1 MAIHRY
7 VASESTT
14 LHRNFHWGRLLVI
27 LLLAMTT
34 SCSSTRRDVKLV
46 VVLGFDDSSA
56 DQVQVARL
64 LASHAMRAT
73 FYVNSGLI
81 ASSSYYMTW
90 DEVQVLAADGNEIAG
105 HTLTHRDLTKLA
117 PDQQRHQICDDR
129 KILIDHGFTPVSF
142 AYPYGKSDASS
153 ATIVRECGYTSGRT
167 TGGLATAYSCPA
179 GCPERPYVE
188 SVSPPDPFEMRAA
201 NLGPAELTLDSLQK
215 VVGDAARRGPGLL
228 PLYFHNVCDAP
239 CPGGFGWVRPNT
251 MVQFLDWLGNQ
262 EHQGVVVLTNGDA
275 VRLNLE
281 PTELR

>member
-1 MAIHRY
+1 
-7 VASESTT
+7 
-14 LHRNFHWGRLLVI
+14 
-27 LLLAMTT
+27 
-34 SCSSTRRDVKLV
+34 
-46 VVLGFDDSSA
+46 
-56 DQVQVARL
+56 
-64 LASHAMRAT
+64 
-73 FYVNSGLI
+73 
-81 ASSSYYMTW
+81 
-90 DEVQVLAADGNEIAG
+90 VQVLAADGNEIAG
-105 HTLTHRDLTKLA
+105 HTLTHRDLTTLA